1 MVQSLDR
8 GQLIMSKNNIE
19 KKLEA
24 KSDLSAREGLMQ
36 LASET
41 PSEEN
46 ILSEFMDMKYE
57 EGKKEFLKN
66 NPGKTEDDYKEMI
79 IRLSLSDGGSV
90 IDLSKYRKSKEPIK
104 IKEIDLASLFTP
116 GRTLASLSDKE
127 KDVVNQLLRMTLG
140 KD

>member
-24 KSDLSAREGLMQ
+24 KSDLSSREGLMQ

-41 PSEEN
+41 AADE
-46 ILSEFMDMKYE
+46 LGMQEFMEMKYE

-140 KD
+140 KE

>member
-24 KSDLSAREGLMQ
+24 KSDLSSREGLMQ

-41 PSEEN
+41 AADE
-46 ILSEFMDMKYE
+46 LGMQEFMEMKYE

-104 IKEIDLASLFTP
+104 IKEIALASLFTP
-116 GRTLASLSDKE
+116 GRTLASLSEKE
-127 KDVVNQLLRMTLG
+127 KDVVNKLLRMTLG